1 VLCFI
6 VMIVPFAQAST
17 GLPMRSVIT
26 KVRLNHGRLLARDA
40 IAGAGSSR
48 PAIVGGGRVSITQA
62 PWQTLVLAILSETE
76 GLLCGGAILNETEIL
91 TAAHCVNDP
100 ETRSRIPA
108 DQILVVAGTADLE
121 VLEPGEQF
129 SFASEVRVH
138 PYYNYEPEATHAVP
152 DDVAVLRLEEPLV
165 FTGMVQPISLVPA
178 ATVLGEGTSVDLT
191 GFGEEDPFSK
201 ELDGE
206 LHTLGMTLGN
216 SRECGGEAGALFL
229 CASAPNGSDCF
240 GDSGSGLTLP
250 GSTTVLVGVTDTT
263 QVIDGKPCLDG
274 SVGGFANVAA
284 PEIRDFIVEDD
295 LTPPR
300 APRGGGVSI
309 SGVTEPGHALSCE
322 PGFWTNDPTFTYI
335 FIDSAG
341 GQILQQGASSTYNL
355 TGADIGRSMLCQ
367 VMAANAGGTGIVRTT
382 PLPSVRRSVREEEE
396 EAAAAKKHE
405 EEAAAAKKHEEEQA
419 ASTNVGKG
427 SVAGFESV
435 GAPVVPDAQ
444 LAGTALL
451 SSSSGLV
458 SIKISCPTSE
468 SSCSGMVTLR
478 TLNAVAAS
486 LAGAAK
492 SKGSI
497 LTLATGSFTVAG
509 GKVTTVKLHLSAKA
523 RALLARSHV
532 LRARATIVAHD
543 PVGASHTTQ
552 IVVTLRAASARR
564 GKA

>member
-1 VLCFI
+1 
-6 VMIVPFAQAST
+6 
-17 GLPMRSVIT
+17 
-26 KVRLNHGRLLARDA
+26 
-40 IAGAGSSR
+40 
-48 PAIVGGGRVSITQA
+48 
-62 PWQTLVLAILSETE
+62 
-76 GLLCGGAILNETEIL
+76 
-91 TAAHCVNDP
+91 
-100 ETRSRIPA
+100 
-108 DQILVVAGTADLE
+108 
-121 VLEPGEQF
+121 
-129 SFASEVRVH
+129 
-138 PYYNYEPEATHAVP
+138 
-152 DDVAVLRLEEPLV
+152 
-165 FTGMVQPISLVPA
+165 
-178 ATVLGEGTSVDLT
+178 
-191 GFGEEDPFSK
+191 
-201 ELDGE
+201 
-206 LHTLGMTLGN
+206 MT
-216 SRECGGEAGALFL
+216 
-229 CASAPNGSDCF
+229 
-240 GDSGSGLTLP
+240 DS
-250 GSTTVLVGVTDTT
+250 T

-295 LTPPR
+295 PAPPR

-322 PGFWTNDPTFTYI
+322 PGFWTNEATFTYI
-335 FIDSAG
+335 FIDSVG

-355 TGADIGRSMLCQ
+355 TGADVGRSILCQ
-367 VMAANAGGTGIVRTT
+367 VLAANAGGTGIVRTT

-396 EAAAAKKHE
+396 AAAAKKHEEEAAAAKRHEEEAAAAKKHEEEAAAAKRHE

-468 SSCSGMVTLR
+468 SSCSGTVTLR
-478 TLNAVAAS
+478 TLNAVVAS
-486 LAGAAK
+486 LASAAK